1 MTKLHGEKF
10 DMIGRNTPCSCQ
22 SGKKHKKCCGT
33 NEGTERL
40 NDELDQAM
48 QKILQD
54 FFENNPRPSEQKALL
69 AWKDK
74 NEDLL
79 VPLYGKEK
87 SGSIIGDIYF
97 FLERVDIWN
106 SFINRKILKE
116 ERHQIRN
123 ILEGWLNPV
132 FLVGKILS
140 VTNYQA
146 QIQDV
151 LSENVL
157 QIDVNESF
165 PVESGNVAIGFY
177 LPDTRHSDRLMVLNS
192 VTVAVEVKEET
203 IQKLSDMYG
212 SSEIDTVQEFYRE
225 NIMTLY
231 QLFSNG
237 LSASNTVSS
246 EVIATVNALE
256 QFLIDEDLKSDELI
270 EGFFH
275 FLELQSD
282 VPKAAIAG
290 AIQFGIDYK
299 LLKFEWSKEKIADY
313 FAVDSTEINLFAEN
327 LRAFYSEAST
337 HEDEKEATYA
347 FEVGTDPKTNE
358 YQNWQLLMHLKN
370 LTITSD
376 TVLKRHMDYY
386 HGEPYVPKSKTE
398 EAQLLAYEAY
408 AIKTDILRAEK
419 AQAVHHLHSRIVD
432 EFLLAADAEMNN
444 DEREKLIKQA
454 IASGKVDF
462 EPDMDV
468 AWLYVPNRP
477 YLRALFLLGI
487 QYWQQGRFEE
497 AFKEFYKLLQLNPGD
512 HQGVRYLAMST
523 LIALDK
529 LDEADSIINH
539 YEDQQTDNAFYAWF
553 KWLIQ
558 LKKTNLL
565 SSATQQAFI
574 EAVDKNPYVKKHV
587 EKRPKANP
595 YPKSIILS
603 PRSPEEAKL
612 IWTFLEPGFK
622 PVTY

>member
-1 MTKLHGEKF
+1 MTKIDGEKF
-10 DMIGRNTPCSCQ
+10 GIIGRNSLCSCQ
-22 SGKKHKKCCGT
+22 SGKKYKKCCGT
-33 NEGTERL
+33 KEGTDRF

-48 QKILQD
+48 QKVLQD
-54 FFENNPRPSEQKALL
+54 FFENNPHPSEQKALL

-87 SGSIIGDIYF
+87 SGSIIGDIFF

-116 ERHQIRN
+116 ERYKIRK

-146 QIQDV
+146 QIQDL

-177 LPDTRHSDRLMVLNS
+177 LPDIIHSDRLMVLNS
-192 VTVAVEVKEET
+192 VTVAVEVKEEA
-203 IQKLSDMYG
+203 IQKLSDMYR
-212 SSEIDTVQEFYRE
+212 SSEIDTVQGFYRE
-225 NIMTLY
+225 NIITLY
-231 QLFSNG
+231 QLFSTG
-237 LSASNTVSS
+237 LSASHYVSS
-246 EVIATVNALE
+246 EVIEAVNALE
-256 QFLIDEDLKSDELI
+256 QFLIEEDLKSDELI

-275 FLELQSD
+275 YLELQPN
-282 VPKAAIAG
+282 VPNAAIAG
-290 AIQFGIDYK
+290 AVQFGIDYK

-313 FAVDSTEINLFAEN
+313 FTEDSTEINMFAEN
-327 LRAFYSEAST
+327 LRAFYSEALT
-337 HEDEKEATYA
+337 NEDEKEATYA

-376 TVLKRHMDYY
+376 IVLKRHMDYY

-408 AIKTDILRAEK
+408 ANKTEGLRAEK
-419 AQAVHHLHSRIVD
+419 SQKVHQLHSRIVD
-432 EFLLAADAEMNN
+432 EFLLAADVESNN
-444 DEREKLIKQA
+444 NEREKLLIQA
-454 IASGKVDF
+454 IANGKADF

-487 QYWQQGRFEE
+487 HYWQQGRLEE
-497 AFKEFYKLLQLNPGD
+497 AFKEFYRLLQLNPGD
-512 HQGVRYLAMST
+512 HQGVRYVAMST
-523 LIALDK
+523 LIALGR
-529 LDEADSIINH
+529 LQEADSIINH

-558 LKKTNLL
+558 MKKTNLL
-565 SSATQQAFI
+565 SSATQEAFL
-574 EAVDKNPYVKKHV
+574 EAVDKNPYVKKLV
-587 EKRPKANP
+587 DKRPKANP

-612 IWTFLEPGFK
+612 IWTFLEPGL
-622 PVTY
+622 